1 MSDFRVIPV
10 LLLNKK
16 GFLKSRMFKDYTY
29 LGDPINIL
37 RIFNDKEVD
46 EIAILDVEKNIDKS
60 LINFKR
66 IKDLVS
72 ECIIPISY
80 GGGVRNFAHVKK
92 LFKCGVDR
100 IIFNT
105 NLISNPNLV
114 KKTCLLAGSQ
124 SVIAS
129 IDVKINKKTGIKECY
144 IMSGKINTGLEP
156 FMLVKKS
163 IDLGVGE
170 ILINSID
177 RDGMMCGYDLDLIE
191 SLVKEFDIP
200 IICLGGSSKIND
212 FKRAYIVGARAVA
225 ASSQFVFIGKR
236 NGILIQYPEK
246 KILKKM
252 INEK

>member
-10 LLLNKK
+10 LLLNKQ
-16 GFLKSRMFKDYTY
+16 GFVKSKMFKNYTY

-46 EIAILDVEKNIDKS
+46 EIAILDIEKNIDKS

-72 ECIIPISY
+72 ECIIPVSY
-80 GGGVRNFAHVKK
+80 GGGIRNFTDVKK
-92 LFKCGVDR
+92 LFKCGVDK

-105 NLISNPNLV
+105 NLVSNPDLV

-129 IDVKINKKTGIKECY
+129 IDVKINNKTGVKECY
-144 IMSGKINTGLEP
+144 IMSGNVNTGLEP
-156 FMLVKKS
+156 FVLVKKS

-177 RDGMMCGYDLDLIE
+177 RDGMMCGYDLELIE
-191 SLVKEFDIP
+191 SLAKEFVIP
-200 IICLGGSSKIND
+200 IICLGGSSQIED
-212 FKRAYIVGARAVA
+212 FKKAYIVGARAVA

-236 NGILIQYPEK
+236 NGILVQYPEK
-246 KILKKM
+246 KILKKI